1 MKVSGVTFVRNA
13 ISYDYPIVEAILSIL
28 AICDE
33 VVVAVGKSEDDTLAL
48 IQSINDPKI
57 KIIETVWD
65 DSLREGGQVLA
76 LETNKALDAVAKDSD
91 WCFYIQGDE
100 ILHEQY
106 LKTVQKAMQSHLNSP
121 KVEGLLFDYLHFWG
135 TYDYIGNSRRW
146 YRKEIRV
153 VRNDVKIRSYKDA
166 QGFRKEGK
174 KLLVKA
180 IAATIHHYGW
190 VKPPQKQQAKQQTF
204 HKLWHND
211 DWVKTHVTNSDTYDY
226 NEVGKLQRFEGS
238 HPKVMQARIER
249 LNWAFNPKK
258 PQISLKERFL
268 GYIEELSGH
277 RIGEY
282 QNYTLLK

>member
-13 ISYDYPIVEAILSIL
+13 ITYDYPIVEAIESIL
-28 AICDE
+28 PICDE
-33 VVVAVGKSEDDTLAL
+33 VIVAVGQSEDETLSL
-48 IQSINDPKI
+48 IQNINNPKV

-65 DSLREGGQVLA
+65 DNLRAGGQVLA
-76 LETNKALDAVAKDSD
+76 VETNKALDAVAMDSD

-100 ILHEQY
+100 VLHEKY
-106 LKTVQKAMQSHLNSP
+106 LRNVRSAMQKHLENP
-121 KVEGLLFDYLHFWG
+121 KVEGLLFDYVHFWG

-153 VRNDVKIRSYKDA
+153 VRNDTKIRSYKDA

-174 KLLVKA
+174 KLLVKPA
-180 IAATIHHYGW
+180 LATIHHYGW

-204 HKLWHND
+204 HRLWHSD
-211 DWVKTHVTNSDTYDY
+211 DWVKTHVVQKDSYDY
-226 NEVGKLQRFEGS
+226 SEAGKLMRFEGS

-249 LNWAFNPKK
+249 LNWEFNPKTPK
-258 PQISLKERFL
+258 ISLKERFL
-268 GYIEELSGH
+268 GQIEQLTGY

-282 QNYTLLK
+282 RNYRLLK